1 MIKKRY
7 LYSSIIISIIL
18 VSLGYILYF
27 NLYDYH
33 NTFIPQRDDLSF
45 FKIFI
50 GNFSSCMLMLLLSLL
65 GPIALLII
73 MKLLFSLGIGIHM
86 TEISYSTTLIKTL
99 IGFSGHALGEVT
111 SLAII
116 MMISIHV
123 TIGWIKYLC
132 GKDIS
137 VIKNTYKY
145 YYWKKIGYIIIFIA
159 IILLCS
165 SIIEVYWSAP
175 YFDKLYVK

>member
-1 MIKKRY
+1 
-7 LYSSIIISIIL
+7 
-18 VSLGYILYF
+18 
-27 NLYDYH
+27 
-33 NTFIPQRDDLSF
+33 
-45 FKIFI
+45 
-50 GNFSSCMLMLLLSLL
+50 
-65 GPIALLII
+65 

-145 YYWKKIGYIIIFIA
+145 YYWMLIINNH
-159 IILLCS
+159 
-165 SIIEVYWSAP
+165 W
-175 YFDKLYVK
+175 